1 MQHLKTEQDQA
12 RHYAEVRNRLWPTKK
27 PTNIAVRK
35 PQDKPIQRYIF
46 PELST
51 NYTQTYQITM
61 CGIVTHPCVD
71 RSKTTFAELFAWT
84 CRKTGLTKEQILCN
98 RRTAQF
104 VMARRILWN
113 LARELTG
120 LSYPDI
126 GRRTGGRDHTSV
138 MHALTRMTAEEH
150 EALVAEFWATR
161 YR

>member
-1 MQHLKTEQDQA
+1 
-12 RHYAEVRNRLWPTKK
+12 
-27 PTNIAVRK
+27 
-35 PQDKPIQRYIF
+35 
-46 PELST
+46 
-51 NYTQTYQITM
+51 M
-61 CGIVTHPCVD
+61 CGIVTHPFVD
-71 RSKTTFAELFAWT
+71 RSKPTFAELFAWT

-138 MHALTRMTAEEH
+138 MHALTRMTVEER